1 MTEAWL
7 TGPAAGVDRVLMP
20 AAHALLQSRAEI
32 EQVASDLT
40 PAELAV
46 KPGGAASLSFHLRHI
61 AGAIDRLLSYSR
73 GQQLSPKDLA
83 VRLGITSASMTS
95 LIDRLVR
102 SGHVRREPH
111 PTDRRALVL
120 RPTQGSAAEVRKTL
134 GAMHERMIAAAGA
147 LSEDEAATVIGF
159 LEGIR
164 AAVDQIEPAKRA

>member
-1 MTEAWL
+1 MQTRH
-7 TGPAAGVDRVLMP
+7 AAGYWYEQDTAQKTRAVRVLNALRDYK
-20 AAHALLQSRAEI
+20 AAESAMRRRTRDSMSMGETDLLALRYLLEAE
-32 EQVASDLT
+32 
-40 PAELAV
+40 
-46 KPGGAASLSFHLRHI
+46 
-61 AGAIDRLLSYSR
+61 SR

-120 RPTQGSAAEVRKTL
+120 RPTPGSDEEVRKTL

-147 LSEDEAATVIGF
+147 LSEDEAETVIGF

-164 AAVDQIEPAKRA
+164 AAVDEIEPAKHA